1 MLRLTAATHPGAEG
15 IATAAALI
23 RAGKVVAIPTDTFYG
38 LAADPL
44 AVEAVQAIFAVKGR
58 DAGKPIPLV
67 AADRTQVDRYF
78 GRLTAGAAALAHAFW
93 PGPLT
98 LVVAA
103 PPAFP
108 DDLTAGTRTVGV
120 RVPALAVTRM
130 LCAAC
135 DRPLTAT
142 SANLSGEEP
151 TVDPDV
157 VAASLGDRI
166 AALLDAGEAPGGR
179 PSTIVDVTG
188 PSVRLVRAG
197 AIAWDTI
204 DACLRA

>member
-1 MLRLTAATHPGAEG
+1 MLRLTAATHPGADG

-44 AVEAVQAIFAVKGR
+44 NAEAVRAIFTVKTR

-67 AADRTQVDRYF
+67 AADRAQVDRCF
-78 GRLTAGAAALAHAFW
+78 GPLPAAAAALANAFW

-108 DDLTAGTRTVGV
+108 DDLTGGTRTVGV
-120 RVPALAVTRM
+120 RVPAQAVTRM

-135 DRPLTAT
+135 ARPLTAT
-142 SANLSGEEP
+142 SANVSGDDP

-157 VAASLGDRI
+157 VAASLGGRI
-166 AALLDAGEAPGGR
+166 AALLDAGETPGGQ
-179 PSTIVDVTG
+179 PSTVVDVTG

-197 AIAWDTI
+197 AVAWETI

>member
-1 MLRLTAATHPGAEG
+1 MLRFTAATHPGAEG
-15 IATAAALI
+15 IAAAATLI

-38 LAADPL
+38 LGADPL
-44 AVEAVQAIFAVKGR
+44 TSAAVQAIFAVKTR
-58 DAGKPIPLV
+58 DVGKAIPLI
-67 AADRTQVDRYF
+67 AADRVQVDRYF
-78 GRLTAGAAALAHAFW
+78 GPLPAAAAALADAFW

-108 DDLTAGTRTVGV
+108 DELTARTRTVGV
-120 RVPALAVTRM
+120 RVPAQAVARM

-142 SANLSGEEP
+142 SANVSGDKP

-166 AALLDAGEAPGGR
+166 AALLDDGATPGGQ

-188 PSVRLVRAG
+188 PSVHLVRAG
-197 AIAWDTI
+197 AIAWETI
-204 DACLRA
+204 DARLRA

>member
-44 AVEAVQAIFAVKGR
+44 NPEAVQAIIAVKAR
-58 DAGKPIPLV
+58 DAGKAIPLIV
-67 AADRTQVDRYF
+67 ADRAQVDRYF
-78 GRLTAGAAALAHAFW
+78 GPLPAAAAALANMFW

-108 DDLTAGTRTVGV
+108 DDLTAGTRTAGI
-120 RVPALAVTRM
+120 RVPAQAVARM

-142 SANLSGEEP
+142 SANVSGEEP

-157 VAASLGDRI
+157 VAASLGGRI
-166 AALLDAGEAPGGR
+166 AALLDAGETPGGR

-188 PSVRLVRAG
+188 TSVRLVRAG
-197 AIAWDTI
+197 AIPWETI
-204 DACLRA
+204 GECLRA